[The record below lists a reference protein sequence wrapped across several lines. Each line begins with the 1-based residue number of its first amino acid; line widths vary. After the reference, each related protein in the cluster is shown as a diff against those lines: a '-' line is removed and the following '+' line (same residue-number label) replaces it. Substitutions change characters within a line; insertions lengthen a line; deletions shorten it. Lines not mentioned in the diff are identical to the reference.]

1 MKNFAYI
8 INVFNM
14 ILKEENRDT
23 IKYLQKIL
31 CTVILARYDDF
42 VKDYKFFNNFKQYQT
57 FEECLAFIFQ
67 IELNRIEKTL
77 FLLEEFKNIQND
89 ITRCMNVKIDNL

>member
-31 CTVILARYDDF
+31 CTVILA
-42 VKDYKFFNNFKQYQT
+42 NMMI
-57 FEECLAFIFQ
+57 L
-67 IELNRIEKTL
+67 
-77 FLLEEFKNIQND
+77 
-89 ITRCMNVKIDNL
+89 

>member
-42 VKDYKFFNNFKQYQT
+42 VKIINPLIILSNIKHLKNVLLLFFK
-57 FEECLAFIFQ
+57 
-67 IELNRIEKTL
+67 
-77 FLLEEFKNIQND
+77 
-89 ITRCMNVKIDNL
+89 

>member
-42 VKDYKFFNNFKQYQT
+42 VKDYKSLIILSNIKHLKNVLLLFFK
-57 FEECLAFIFQ
+57 
-67 IELNRIEKTL
+67 
-77 FLLEEFKNIQND
+77 
-89 ITRCMNVKIDNL
+89 

>member
-42 VKDYKFFNNFKQYQT
+42 VKDYKSFNNFSNIKH
-57 FEECLAFIFQ
+57 LKNV
-67 IELNRIEKTL
+67 LLL
-77 FLLEEFKNIQND
+77 FFK
-89 ITRCMNVKIDNL
+89 